1 MMGVVAVG
9 MWGGRGTHAATRPP
23 WCTQDALE
31 VSLRRAHV
39 AREEEND
46 RGRRPERSLV

>member
-1 MMGVVAVG
+1 M
-9 MWGGRGTHAATRPP
+9 HAAMQPP
-23 WCTQDALE
+23 WCTQDALK
-31 VSLRRAHV
+31 VSLRRAGV